1 MSSPSKVGRD
11 LSYYFCKF
19 LTNEKS
25 QKKRKK
31 ANATTTVS
39 KYMTEPSNPNKVKM
53 LIKRVLPKNI
63 SSSLYQSR
71 RIPQEYLLV
80 L

>member
-11 LSYYFCKF
+11 LSYYFKF

-25 QKKRKK
+25 QKKKK

-39 KYMTEPSNPNKVKM
+39 KYMTERSNPNKVKM